1 MNEFKTLET
10 LKKYK
15 SLIETTEPEKITSD
29 DKFFVFNIEL
39 ELAKSILYDFGDKST
54 NKLAKILSSV
64 TVADSSYIEPYR
76 TSSDYCSA
84 IDNWEPC

>member
-1 MNEFKTLET
+1 MKTLET

-29 DKFFVFNIEL
+29 DKFFVLNIEL

-54 NKLAKILSSV
+54 NKLAKILSSAV
-64 TVADSSYIEPYR
+64 VSESSYVEPHK
-76 TSSDYCSA
+76 TLSDYCSA
-84 IDNWEPC
+84 IDNWESC